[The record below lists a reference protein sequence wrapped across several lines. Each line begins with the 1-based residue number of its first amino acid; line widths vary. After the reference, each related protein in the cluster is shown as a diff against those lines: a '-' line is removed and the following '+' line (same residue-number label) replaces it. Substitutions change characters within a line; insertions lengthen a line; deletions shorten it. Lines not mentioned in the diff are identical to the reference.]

1 MKRGMLAALM
11 AVLLAGCATPGGA
24 GVPSAGQA
32 ATPTTSPTPQMSP
45 LVLDPGAGV
54 VVDPADGFPLPETT
68 APDPAATQA
77 APATTKAAATKAA
90 PATTKAAATKA
101 APATTKAAPA
111 TTEAAQPAGASK
123 TSATIVSKNCAIT
136 SGSAVI
142 VVRVSDPANSGYKVT
157 VGVNGRSKT
166 WNQSGSA
173 QFTYSNPNQTS
184 VTGCV
189 ASIS

>member
-1 MKRGMLAALM
+1 
-11 AVLLAGCATPGGA
+11 
-24 GVPSAGQA
+24 
-32 ATPTTSPTPQMSP
+32 MSP

-54 VVDPADGFPLPETT
+54 VVDPADGFPLPEAT

-90 PATTKAAATKA
+90 PATTKAA
-101 APATTKAAPA
+101 PATTK
-111 TTEAAQPAGASK
+111 AAQPAGASK
-123 TSATIVSKNCAIT
+123 TSATIASKNCTIT

-189 ASIS
+189 ASVS

>member
-1 MKRGMLAALM
+1 
-11 AVLLAGCATPGGA
+11 
-24 GVPSAGQA
+24 
-32 ATPTTSPTPQMSP
+32 MSP

-54 VVDPADGFPLPETT
+54 VVDPADGFPLPEAT

-77 APATTKAAATKAA
+77 APATTKAA
-90 PATTKAAATKA
+90 PATTK
-101 APATTKAAPA
+101 
-111 TTEAAQPAGASK
+111 AAQPAGASK
-123 TSATIVSKNCAIT
+123 TSATIASKNCTIT

-189 ASIS
+189 ASVS